1 MSLKNTIEQF
11 RWKQVEKGC
20 PYANF
25 LELLAQENKEDAKS
39 LEEAVNKGIPAT
51 TICKALRA
59 EGYRLAEISINEHRR
74 GVCRCH
80 NKK

>member
-1 MSLKNTIEQF
+1 MGLKDKIEQF
-11 RWKQVEKGC
+11 RWKQYENGC

-25 LELLAQENKEDAKS
+25 LMTVNDKEDRKA
-39 LEEAVNKGIPAT
+39 LEDAVNKGIPAT

-74 GVCRCH
+74 GVCRCQN
-80 NKK
+80 NK

>member
-1 MSLKNTIEQF
+1 MALKNKIEQF
-11 RWKQVEKGC
+11 RWKQIDNGC

-25 LELLAQENKEDAKS
+25 LEALVSENKEDAKA
-39 LEEAVNKGIPAT
+39 LEDAVNKNIPAT

-74 GVCRCH
+74 GVCRCQ

>member
-1 MSLKNTIEQF
+1 MALKDTIERY
-11 RWKQVEKGC
+11 RWKQIERGC

-25 LELLAQENKEDAKS
+25 LISLNKEDTKA
-39 LEEAVNKGIPAT
+39 LEDAVAGGIPAT

-74 GVCRCH
+74 GVCRCK

>member
-1 MSLKNTIEQF
+1 MALKDTIE
-11 RWKQVEKGC
+11 RYKWKQMERGC

-25 LELLAQENKEDAKS
+25 LNLLDSKEDKKA
-39 LEEAVNKGIPAT
+39 LEDAVASGIPAT

-74 GVCRCH
+74 EVCRC
-80 NKK
+80 KKGK

>member
-1 MSLKNTIEQF
+1 MALKDTIERYKWRQIE
-11 RWKQVEKGC
+11 RGC

-25 LELLAQENKEDAKS
+25 LDLLDNKEDKKA
-39 LEEAVNKGIPAT
+39 LEDAVANGIPAT

-74 GVCRCH
+74 GVCRC
-80 NKK
+80 KKGK

>member
-1 MSLKNTIEQF
+1 MALKDTIERY
-11 RWKQVEKGC
+11 RWKQIERGC

-25 LELLAQENKEDAKS
+25 LIELENKEDRKA
-39 LEEAVNKGIPAT
+39 LEDAVVSGIPAT

-74 GVCRCH
+74 EVCRCKT
-80 NKK
+80 KK

>member
-1 MSLKNTIEQF
+1 MGLKDKIEQY
-11 RWKQVEKGC
+11 RWKQIEVGC

-25 LELLAQENKEDAKS
+25 LMTVVDKEDRKA

-74 GVCRCH
+74 GVCRCQ
-80 NKK
+80 NKE

>member
-1 MSLKNTIEQF
+1 MALKKSIEQF
-11 RWKQVEKGC
+11 RWKQMDNGC

-25 LELLAQENKEDAKS
+25 LKKVTNKED
-39 LEEAVNKGIPAT
+39 LEALIEAVEKGIPAT

-59 EGYRLAEISINEHRR
+59 EGYRLAEININEHRR
-74 GVCRCH
+74 GVCRCQ

>member
-11 RWKQVEKGC
+11 RWKQVDSGC

-25 LELLAQENKEDAKS
+25 LAALQNDDKEDAKA
-39 LEEAVNKGIPAT
+39 LEDAVNKGLPAT

-74 GVCRCH
+74 GVCRCQT
-80 NKK
+80 KK